1 MAGPINTTDEVGKM
15 SLADTIKGTDIAAK
29 APRKGLILAFMS
41 LSTFLIFLD
50 GTVVNTALPAIARD
64 FSAQNSTLQWV
75 VNMYSLIL
83 AGFLLVAATTGDRFG
98 RRKALFAGMV
108 VFGVGAVGAALAE
121 SSNMLIAMRG
131 VQGLGAAFALP
142 ATLSIITDVFPR
154 GERTK
159 AIAIWTAVGS
169 MGIAIGP
176 ALGGYLVD
184 SISWSAVFWLNVP
197 VVALSIIGL
206 SIVPESRDSTHRPLD
221 VPGAVLATG
230 GMLALVYGII
240 QGGEL
245 GWASGQIIA
254 AFIGGVALLAAF
266 AIVEMKSSHPMLPF
280 HYFKRMDFTGS
291 FLVLLLMFLGMVGV
305 FFFLTQYFQ
314 LVQGRSALVAGLAI
328 TPAAGMMMVGAG
340 ISQVTVPRFGPK
352 IVIVVATLIVM
363 GGMGLFSQVEV
374 DTAFWVP
381 TLGIVFFGLG
391 AGIAMPTVTDAI
403 MASVPVDDA
412 GVGSAMN
419 DLSRELGFTLGV
431 AILGSI
437 VTGIYRSDVIDALR
451 GLVPDSTAE
460 TISDS
465 VGVVGSITAE
475 LPSDVAIAVTDAAN
489 RSFVGALNVGFLGA
503 AAFVA
508 MALVVA
514 VFLIPRHMHSTQAGL
529 SDEPEPEP
537 ESETAQAPQEGL
549 VGEPAQS

>member
-1 MAGPINTTDEVGKM
+1 
-15 SLADTIKGTDIAAK
+15 
-29 APRKGLILAFMS
+29 
-41 LSTFLIFLD
+41 
-50 GTVVNTALPAIARD
+50 
-64 FSAQNSTLQWV
+64 
-75 VNMYSLIL
+75 MYSLIL

-98 RRKALFAGMV
+98 RRKALFGGMV

-176 ALGGYLVD
+176 VLGGYLVD

-206 SIVPESRDSTHRPLD
+206 SIVPESQDSRRRPLD
-221 VPGAVLATG
+221 IPGAVLATG

-240 QGGEL
+240 QGGEV
-245 GWASGQIIA
+245 GWTSGQIVG
-254 AFIGGVALLAAF
+254 AFIGGIALLVAF
-266 AIVEMKSSHPMLPF
+266 ALVEIKSSHPMLPF

-328 TPAAGMMMVGAG
+328 TPAAGMMMLGAG
-340 ISQVTVPRFGPK
+340 ISQMTVPRFGPK
-352 IVIVVATLIVM
+352 FVIIVATLIVM

-465 VGVVGSITAE
+465 VGVVGSITAD
-475 LPSDVAIAVTDAAN
+475 LPSEVAIAVTDAAN
-489 RSFVGALNVGFLGA
+489 TSFVGALNVGFLGA
-503 AAFVA
+503 AGFIAL
-508 MALVVA
+508 ALVVA
-514 VFLIPRHMHSTQAGL
+514 VFLIPRRMRSTQAGL
-529 SDEPEPEP
+529 SDEPEPV
-537 ESETAQAPQEGL
+537 APALVTEEGL
-549 VGEPAQS
+549 VGEPVQS

>member
-1 MAGPINTTDEVGKM
+1 M
-15 SLADTIKGTDIAAK
+15 SLADTIKGNDIGAK

-98 RRKALFAGMV
+98 RRKALFVGMI
-108 VFGVGAVGAALAE
+108 VFGIGAVGAALAE

-240 QGGEL
+240 QGGEI
-245 GWASGQIIA
+245 GWTSGQIIG
-254 AFIGGVALLAAF
+254 AFIGGIALLIAF
-266 AIVEMKSSHPMLPF
+266 ALVEIKSTHPMLPF

-291 FLVLLLMFLGMVGV
+291 FLVLLLMFLGMIGV

-328 TPAAGMMMVGAG
+328 TPAAGMMMIGAG
-340 ISQVTVPRFGPK
+340 ISQMTVPKFGPK
-352 IVIVVATLIVM
+352 FVIIAATLIVM

-451 GLVPDSTAE
+451 GVVPDATAE

-475 LPSDVAIAVTDAAN
+475 LPTDVAVAVTDAAN
-489 RSFVGALNVGFLGA
+489 TSFVGALNIGFLGA
-503 AAFVA
+503 AAFIA

-514 VFLIPRHMHSTQAGL
+514 VFLIPRRMRSTQAGL
-529 SDEPEPEP
+529 SDEPEP
-537 ESETAQAPQEGL
+537 APAAIGQEGL